1 MFESTIETL
10 INLFWLK
17 YLFWLTNSENKQKKI
32 LLIDSNEKLSSK
44 KQNPKVI
51 SNFFLNLSSLK

>member
-51 SNFFLNLSSLK
+51 SNFF